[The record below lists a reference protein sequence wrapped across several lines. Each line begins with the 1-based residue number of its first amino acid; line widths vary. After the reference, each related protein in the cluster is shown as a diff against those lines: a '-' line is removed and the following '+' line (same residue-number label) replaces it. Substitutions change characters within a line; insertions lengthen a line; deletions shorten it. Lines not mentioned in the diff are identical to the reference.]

1 MQTLLENKNPFVSKL
16 ARITNWVYEEFG
28 SEIHIEFP
36 LREERMSEIYL
47 KHSSGEEEIGAYRK
61 RNERIKLFY
70 YASLVTWLEFNNLAG
85 VIKKIKRIED
95 LSSIEEINDLS
106 SIKGEIKEVFPLDY
120 NKIQPEKI
128 IEDFEIDLKEYKK
141 NMAIS
146 LLQISSLFSKNFI
159 EAGIDK
165 IQIKNKDIKKL
176 QNLIRKESTNLVN
189 ISTNFKIGVLQE
201 YKEPYVFLDLVKDLK
216 EKYLKTE
223 SGNKEA
229 KIELLSE
236 FLRFSFNLY
245 SIFAKEAGLIQGPYA
260 KL

>member
-1 MQTLLENKNPFVSKL
+1 MQTLLDKNPFVLKL
-16 ARITNWVYEEFG
+16 ARITNSVYEEFG

-47 KHSSGEEEIGAYRK
+47 RHSSGEEEIGAYRK

-70 YASLVTWLEFNNLAG
+70 YASLVTRLEFDNLAG

-106 SIKGEIKEVFPLDY
+106 SIKGEIEEVFPVDY

-128 IEDFEIDLKEYKK
+128 IEDFEVDLKEYKK

-159 EAGIDK
+159 EAVDK
-165 IQIKNKDIKKL
+165 IQIKKEDIEKL

-189 ISTNFKIGVLQE
+189 ISKNLKIEVLQE
-201 YKEPYVFLDLVKDLK
+201 YKEPYVFLNLVKDLK

-223 SGNKEA
+223 TENKEA

>member
-1 MQTLLENKNPFVSKL
+1 MQTLLENNNPFVSKL
-16 ARITNWVYEEFG
+16 ARITNSVYEEFG

-47 KHSSGEEEIGAYRK
+47 RHSSGEEEIGAYRK

-70 YASLVTWLEFNNLAG
+70 YASLVTWLEFDNLARA
-85 VIKKIKRIED
+85 IKKIKRIED
-95 LSSIEEINDLS
+95 LSNIEEINDLS

-128 IEDFEIDLKEYKK
+128 IEDFEVDLREYKK

-159 EAGIDK
+159 EAVDK

-189 ISTNFKIGVLQE
+189 ISKNFKIEVLQE
-201 YKEPYVFLDLVKDLK
+201 YKEPYVFLNLVKDLK

-223 SGNKEA
+223 TGNKEA
-229 KIELLSE
+229 KLELLSE

-245 SIFAKEAGLIQGPYA
+245 SIFAKEAGMIQGPYA